1 MRIYTG
7 TIGDYTYTAEV
18 PESTVFIFSR
28 HTYARVTMTDSSGK
42 PASGLR
48 IQGVVQIGPQMYT
61 GEYRYTDSNGK
72 ATFDFA
78 AILQTA
84 KNDRDKELTTL
95 AYETAS
101 FAAWQM
107 TTAYIK
113 FYLDGAEM
121 RMASRSYELV
131 NGSHDNIEDWW
142 TATRRLKWWTAYP
155 FTFDF
160 TNQSTVA
167 VSARG
172 GVERQI
178 NVPYIETS
186 MMSLLVRFN
195 PAAVLRVAD
204 RLLIRNASH
213 PGIALQNGIVI
224 GTDNEVLLDV
234 DTREASDRC
243 TYLRW
248 LGMHGEVFYWL
259 FDNVSESTANKA
271 ETFRRTMTDDTFTG
285 SATNYTRDNGI
296 IRDCSTSVT
305 RQIAT
310 DMLDGDYYDLVSSIG
325 GSVAVDM
332 YLGGNNRWQRVNV
345 SDMTTSKE
353 LKYSARGKRNRIAL
367 TIEISER

>member
-1 MRIYTG
+1 MRIYSG

-18 PESTVFIFSR
+18 PEATVFIFSR
-28 HTYARVTMTDSSGK
+28 HTYARVTMTDGNGK
-42 PASGLR
+42 PAVGLR
-48 IQGVVQIGPQMYT
+48 IQGVVQIGTQMYT
-61 GEYRYTDSNGK
+61 GEYRYTDTDGK

-84 KNDRDKELTTL
+84 KNDRGKELTSL

-101 FAAWQM
+101 FAKWQM

-113 FYLDGAEM
+113 FYLNGAEM

-142 TATRRLKWWTAYP
+142 TASRRLKWWTAYP

-160 TNQSTVA
+160 TNQ
-167 VSARG
+167 
-172 GVERQI
+172 ERI
-178 NVPYIETS
+178 ELTYRRTSVKREIAVPYVETS

-195 PAAVLRVAD
+195 PAAIGARTPVTIKNL
-204 RLLIRNASH
+204 SH
-213 PGIALQNGIVI
+213 PGIGVQNGIVI

-259 FDNVSESTANKA
+259 FDNVSESIANKA
-271 ETFRRTMTDDTFTG
+271 ETYRRTMTDDTFTG

-332 YLGGNNRWQRVNV
+332 YLGGSRWQRVNV

-353 LKYSARGKRNRIAL
+353 LKYSARGKRNRVAL